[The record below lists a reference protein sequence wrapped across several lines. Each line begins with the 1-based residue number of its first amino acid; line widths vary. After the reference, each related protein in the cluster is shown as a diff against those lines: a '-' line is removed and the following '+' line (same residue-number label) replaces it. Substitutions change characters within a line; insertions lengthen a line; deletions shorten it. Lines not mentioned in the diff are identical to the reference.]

1 MTATGDVV
9 LIGEPDP
16 ATNRLYQRTLGA
28 AFTVIAASD
37 EDAMLNLLRTT
48 PIVALVLEPSASK
61 PTAVLELPVVSLVSA
76 VTPTAVLELPVV
88 TFKSALS
95 PKTVLSLVKQPSRQ
109 TARAAG
115 ESAMARMPSALRRI
129 CCKTRRELNI
139 RTVVLTSMGIEGYIG
154 NFFLLPV

>member
-1 MTATGDVV
+1 MVLASKADNPVAVLLKPVLLLLSARVPLAVLPVPVV
-9 LIGEPDP
+9 LLSSASEP
-16 ATNRLYQRTLGA
+16 
-28 AFTVIAASD
+28 IAV
-37 EDAMLNLLRTT
+37 LL
-48 PIVALVLEPSASK
+48 IALVLVPSASK

-76 VTPTAVLELPVV
+76 LTPTAVLELPVV

-95 PKTVLSLVKQPSRQ
+95 PKIVLSLVKQPSRQ